1 MPSLGMQETKASLTS
16 HTKIL
21 FDAILGEPNRTAHY
35 HTLGLG
41 DDSNKFNLFW
51 TIMGHCGFEILMAV

>member
-1 MPSLGMQETKASLTS
+1 MPSRGVQETKVSLTS

-21 FDAILGEPNRTAHY
+21 FDAILGDPNRTAHY

-41 DDSNKFNLFW
+41 DVSNKFSSLVNNYGALW
-51 TIMGHCGFEILMAV
+51 I